1 MRNHE
6 KSTSKWTP
14 DSWQKFKISQQA
26 RYADQNALKDVLAEL
41 ASLPPLVSPL
51 EIEQLK
57 EKLASAALG
66 ETFILQG
73 GDCAEV
79 FSDCNPAAIADKLKI
94 LLQMSLVLV
103 HGLNKPIVKIGRM
116 AGQYAKPRSAET
128 ETKNGVSLPCYR
140 GDLINAPRFSESER
154 TPDPRRLLKG
164 YSFAS
169 LTLNY
174 IRTLIENKFADL
186 SNLDTWD
193 LEFINHSPM
202 ATEYQEILSQIN
214 HSVQLLDNLTN
225 HHAQTK
231 IYDKIYT
238 CHEALHLQYEQALTR
253 QGDAG
258 NWYNLS
264 THLPWIGMRTAQLDS
279 AHLEYMSGIDNPV
292 GLKISHNVTPASLLA
307 ICEKLDP
314 DNTPGK
320 LVLITRMGAKQVNEY
335 LPPLI
340 KAIQSENRSPLW
352 ICDPMHGNTSVTPK
366 GIKTRQFDA
375 ILDELTQ
382 TFTTHQY
389 LDSHLGGVHF
399 ELTGEHVTECVGG
412 ARDLH
417 EKDLERAYKSLVDPR
432 LNADQSLEMAMRIVN
447 IHKTIQSNSITQS
460 KPNKT
465 QTY

>member
-1 MRNHE
+1 MQNHE
-6 KSTSKWTP
+6 NLSTKWTP

-26 RYADQNALKDVLAEL
+26 RYNDQSALIDVLTEL

-57 EKLASAALG
+57 EKLASAARG

-128 ETKNGVSLPCYR
+128 ETKEGVSLPCYR
-140 GDLINAPRFSESER
+140 GDLINSPGFTEIER

-186 SNLDTWD
+186 SDLKTWD
-193 LEFINHSPM
+193 LEFINHSPL
-202 ATEYQEILSQIN
+202 AAEYQEILAEIG
-214 HSVQLLDNLTN
+214 HSVRLLDNLTN

-231 IYDKIYT
+231 LYDKIYT

-258 NWYNLS
+258 KWYNLS

-279 AHLEYMSGIDNPV
+279 AHLEYMSGIGNPV
-292 GLKISHNVTPASLLA
+292 GLKISHKVSAEALLK

-320 LVLITRMGAKQVNEY
+320 LVLITRMGANQVKQF
-335 LPPLI
+335 LPPLV
-340 KAIQSENRSPLW
+340 KAIQKENRQPLW

-366 GIKTRQFDA
+366 GIKTRRFDA
-375 ILDELTQ
+375 ILEELTQ
-382 TFTTHQY
+382 TFAIHQK
-389 LDSHLGGVHF
+389 LNSHLGGVHF
-399 ELTGEHVTECVGG
+399 ELTGEHVTECIGG

-432 LNADQSLEMAMRIVN
+432 LNADQSLEMAMRIVK
-447 IHKTIQSNSITQS
+447 IHKSMQTNALSRTDQNH
-460 KPNKT
+460 T
-465 QTY
+465 QTS